1 MESECQMFSF
11 TIKIDWSQ
19 PLKNVFGLWPS
30 LIRVGQKSLDIKI
43 NRAFWGWLSRG
54 YAHRG
59 TYKKSLGSRARR
71 VDWRNAPVFATL
83 TRHPVTAF
91 AFTIPLG
98 ML

>member
-19 PLKNVFGLWPS
+19 PLKNVFGL
-30 LIRVGQKSLDIKI
+30 
-43 NRAFWGWLSRG
+43 WGWLSRG